1 MDETLRAALSAVEA
15 LEKTGARCF
24 IGGSLA
30 SSLHGIPRA
39 TFDADIVADLRPEHV
54 KPLIRA
60 LGVGW
65 YADEQS
71 MIGAIADRSS
81 FNLIHLATAM
91 KVDVFLPKL
100 RRFDGGQ
107 FARAQRVVLAEGS
120 DIEAAI
126 CSAEDIIAAKLE
138 WFKLGQET
146 SGRQWGDIIGVLQ
159 MNAGRLDMGVLRGS
173 ADELGVADLLERA
186 LAEAGQATG

>member
-1 MDETLRAALSAVEA
+1 MDETLLAALSAVEA
-15 LEKTGARCF
+15 LEKAGARCF

-39 TFDADIVADLRPEHV
+39 TFDADIVADLRTEQV
-54 KPLIRA
+54 GPLIRA
-60 LGVGW
+60 LGDGW
-65 YADEQS
+65 YADEET
-71 MIGAIADRSS
+71 MRDAIANRAS

-107 FARAQRVVLAEGS
+107 FARALRMPVAEGS
-120 DIEAAI
+120 GMEAAI
-126 CSAEDIIAAKLE
+126 CSAEDIIVAKLE

-146 SGRQWGDIIGVLQ
+146 SERQWGDI
-159 MNAGRLDMGVLRGS
+159 MGVLKLNAGCLDLEAMRERS
-173 ADELGVADLLERA
+173 LELGVSGFLEKA
-186 LAEAGQATG
+186 LSEACQVFR